1 MQKILIIE
9 DEQVI
14 RDSVMEL
21 LTRNNYV
28 CDAAASLE
36 QCLKDFKPA
45 DYQLI
50 LSDLRLPGAPGID
63 ILKHSGSVPVVIMT
77 AFSSVQ
83 SAVDAMQKGAKDY
96 ITKPFDHQE
105 LLRTIRRHI
114 LSQNNA
120 WTQPDAES
128 GKIAEL
134 IGHSHEMLKLQ
145 ERIIKA
151 AATDTTVLVLGES
164 GTGKEIVARAL
175 HNRSPRQQ
183 MPFVTFSCASI
194 PQNSIEAELFGDAD
208 HPGLLADAQ
217 GGTLFLDEIAELT
230 ETAQARLLSI
240 LQQDSSGSAFDIRI
254 IAATHRDLRN
264 MVQQNRFR
272 SDLYFRLKVIELVLP
287 PLRERG
293 EDLIELAHHFLQRY
307 SQRHQK
313 SGLSFSEDAINS
325 LTQYSWPGNVR
336 ELANL
341 IESAVIMSD
350 NPLISAQTLAIDSHM
365 QQEKP
370 LDTIPEN
377 LSLEEY
383 FRYFVLEH
391 QDRMTE
397 TELARKLGISRK
409 ALWERRQRFELPRP
423 KKGAS

>member
-1 MQKILIIE
+1 MQQILIIE

-36 QCLKDFKPA
+36 QCLKDFTPA

-120 WTQPDAES
+120 STQPVAES

-240 LQQDSSGSAFDIRI
+240 LQQDSNGPAFDIRI

>member
-36 QCLKDFKPA
+36 QCLKDFTPA

-120 WTQPDAES
+120 STQPDAES

-151 AATDTTVLVLGES
+151 AATETTVLVLGES

-240 LQQDSSGSAFDIRI
+240 LQQDSNGPAFDIRI